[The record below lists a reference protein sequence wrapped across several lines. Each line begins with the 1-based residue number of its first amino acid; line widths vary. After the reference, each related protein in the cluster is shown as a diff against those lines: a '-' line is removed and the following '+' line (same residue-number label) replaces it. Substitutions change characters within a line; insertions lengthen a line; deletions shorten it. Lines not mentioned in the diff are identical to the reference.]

1 MLGTWLT
8 VSRYSL
14 REAVLYC
21 TGEHIY
27 VAITHSEN
35 IHNIMVLKVLIF
47 LVYILLWSSCGT
59 GLYKTI
65 GLYQSSRVV
74 LIVQVY

>member
-1 MLGTWLT
+1 MLGAWLT
-8 VSRYSL
+8 VSRYL
-14 REAVLYC
+14 FGEAVLYC
-21 TGEHIY
+21 TRELTY
-27 VAITHSEN
+27 VASTYSEN

-65 GLYQSSRVV
+65 GQY
-74 LIVQVY
+74 